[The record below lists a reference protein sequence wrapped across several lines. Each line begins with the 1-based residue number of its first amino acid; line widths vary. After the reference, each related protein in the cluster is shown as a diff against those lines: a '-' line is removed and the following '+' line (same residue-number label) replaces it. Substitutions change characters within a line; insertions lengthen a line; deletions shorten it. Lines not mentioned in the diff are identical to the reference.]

1 MLSALSP
8 VSLAATR
15 DVAEDASVG
24 AVGVGANES
33 VMRAE
38 GAALSFAEF
47 SVKCRIASRGV
58 LGHIGTCG
66 CNRSHQD
73 TNHTGD
79 QDARR

>member
-33 VMRAE
+33 VMRAD
-38 GAALSFAEF
+38 GPALSFAEF
-47 SVKCRIASRGV
+47 SVKCRIGSEPLFV
-58 LGHIGTCG
+58 T
-66 CNRSHQD
+66 
-73 TNHTGD
+73 
-79 QDARR
+79 